1 MKGAQTL
8 GVFLIV
14 VISLAVFLG
23 ALTRSV
29 FGFGDS
35 IVSMPLLALLPIS
48 LATSISLIGITGL
61 ITGTLAIFSIRE
73 HIDRR
78 ILFLLVISSL
88 IGVPAGLYLVKNIPQ
103 ENVIYILGIFL
114 MIYGIYSLI
123 KGRLNIK
130 LPNEWKDNMILP
142 LPFGFLAGALGS
154 AYNMNGVPIVVYGTF
169 RDWDMETFHSTV
181 QSHFAISSLLVVL
194 GQAFGGLWSRDL
206 IVLTL
211 ASLPAIYIADKIGQ
225 VVRRRISI
233 HQFEVLL
240 FIFIIVLGLSLV
252 QSSKI

>member
-123 KGRLNIK
+123 KGRLNIN
-130 LPNEWKDNMILP
+130 LTNEWKDNMILP